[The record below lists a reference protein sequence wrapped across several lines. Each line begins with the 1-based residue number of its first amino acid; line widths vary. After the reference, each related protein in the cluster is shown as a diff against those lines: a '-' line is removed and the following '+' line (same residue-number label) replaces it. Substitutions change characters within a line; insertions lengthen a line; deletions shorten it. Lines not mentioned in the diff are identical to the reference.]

1 MTRAHRAVRIRGRS
15 AVDPTAWKTRRYER
29 TRRRVS
35 TGALPRPDAYRTWS
49 WVSTGRTCDGCGEVV
64 GAAEIQHDVDVNG
77 TIVLRLHPE
86 CFRAWCESAYSGG
99 GASGSVRRASAARTA
114 SVTPSGR
121 TGLAT

>member
-1 MTRAHRAVRIRGRS
+1 MTRPRRAARIHGRS
-15 AVDPTAWKTRRYER
+15 DVDPTAWKTRRYER
-29 TRRRVS
+29 TRRRAS
-35 TGALPRPDAYRTWS
+35 TGALPRLDAYRTWS

-86 CFRAWCESAYSGG
+86 CFRAWSETAYSGG
-99 GASGSVRRASAARTA
+99 GPSGSERRASAARTA
-114 SVTPSGR
+114 SATPSGR